1 MRIYYD
7 TEAKS
12 ALQFKSE
19 LSRLRNAELAPP
31 LATPTPIGEKVLPH
45 LAIQGMSVEGTKSMK
60 APSPS
65 LYRWD
70 DWGPKRFSVWPT
82 LKQAT
87 WTQVFRSQ
95 VQSSAHCST
104 TFSFLE
110 SGICHW
116 PQAAWCGSCPL
127 KGSMHQ
133 GWEPKAP
140 NSRATVSLQTR
151 KGSWHLHPPLSSP
164 QATAS
169 FPSRHTW
176 QLTLHLSPQLHS
188 CFVPRHFP
196 KGPSRGSL

>member
-1 MRIYYD
+1 MTQRQNLHYSLSQNWAVSETPSWPLLWPRPPPWARKSSRIWQFGVCRWKGPKVWRHQAPHCTD
-7 TEAKS
+7 GMTEA
-12 ALQFKSE
+12 
-19 LSRLRNAELAPP
+19 LRDSVFDPSSNKQRGPRFSDP
-31 LATPTPIGEKVLPH
+31 KFKVLPTV
-45 LAIQGMSVEGTKSMK
+45 AR
-60 APSPS
+60 PS
-65 LYRWD
+65 
-70 DWGPKRFSVWPT
+70 
-82 LKQAT
+82 
-87 WTQVFRSQ
+87 
-95 VQSSAHCST
+95 
-104 TFSFLE
+104 FSFLE

-151 KGSWHLHPPLSSP
+151 KGSPRLHPPLSSP

>member
-70 DWGPKRFSVWPT
+70 DWGPKRFSVWPK

-104 TFSFLE
+104 TFFLLSWE
-110 SGICHW
+110 WDLSLTSSCLVWKLPFEGKHASGMGTQS
-116 PQAAWCGSCPL
+116 P
-127 KGSMHQ
+127 KFQ
-133 GWEPKAP
+133 GNCKPADKE
-140 NSRATVSLQTR
+140 R
-151 KGSWHLHPPLSSP
+151 
-164 QATAS
+164 
-169 FPSRHTW
+169 
-176 QLTLHLSPQLHS
+176 QLTSAPSPVFPASHRLLPILAHLAAHTSPVS
-188 CFVPRHFP
+188 
-196 KGPSRGSL
+196 

>member
-70 DWGPKRFSVWPT
+70 D
-82 LKQAT
+82 
-87 WTQVFRSQ
+87 
-95 VQSSAHCST
+95 
-104 TFSFLE
+104 
-110 SGICHW
+110 
-116 PQAAWCGSCPL
+116 
-127 KGSMHQ
+127 
-133 GWEPKAP
+133 
-140 NSRATVSLQTR
+140 
-151 KGSWHLHPPLSSP
+151 
-164 QATAS
+164 
-169 FPSRHTW
+169 
-176 QLTLHLSPQLHS
+176 
-188 CFVPRHFP
+188 
-196 KGPSRGSL
+196 